1 MVKVET
7 NAEAPSG
14 WTALEEHRRPYSAA
28 GGVLKLIGA
37 ELLFTEILKQVVH
50 VEYLTKSLGGK
61 SPIPQI
67 RSVKSK
73 LEANITTPNPR
84 GCAESYCI
92 IWFNSGS
99 SDSRLYAL
107 SIMLPPRTFLQ
118 TLILQRV
125 SE

>member
-7 NAEAPSG
+7 NTEAPSG
-14 WTALEEHRRPYSAA
+14 WTGLEEHRRPYSTAA
-28 GGVLKLIGA
+28 GVLKLIGA

-50 VEYLTKSLGGK
+50 VEHLTKSLGGR

-67 RSVKSK
+67 HSVKLK
-73 LEANITTPNPR
+73 LEANITTPNPW

-99 SDSRLYAL
+99 PDSRLYAL

-118 TLILQRV
+118 PLILQRV

>member
-50 VEYLTKSLGGK
+50 VEYLTKSLGGRVP
-61 SPIPQI
+61 SPKFA
-67 RSVKSK
+67 R
-73 LEANITTPNPR
+73 
-84 GCAESYCI
+84 
-92 IWFNSGS
+92 
-99 SDSRLYAL
+99 
-107 SIMLPPRTFLQ
+107 
-118 TLILQRV
+118 
-125 SE
+125 